1 MLPTYILVVFPW
13 ITILCYHLSNILILH
28 NHLLDSQWKEDLAL
42 TKYRTVTIVYDWFSV
57 VAGPPKVA
65 LTPVELTPPWPP
77 LEAWPQQKTQLFGN
91 FEGLPVTR
99 VKSSA
104 QKTLIPISPKILKH
118 PKLCN
123 TGRWIK
129 GVEGFTFY
137 KAGWSNH
144 RQVHLKHHSQ
154 GTDSQGGLNR
164 FLCRLKSLLAL
175 WRNWKNVC
183 LANAVWCILNARI
196 LAPTQVFQCNQLLA
210 QKPTLLPSLNSDNT
224 PTHTAWL

>member
-1 MLPTYILVVFPW
+1 MYIFCKFFHVAEFAQKYLKRLLSWLMFMLTISASDWLLLGNREASTFTSSLVA
-13 ITILCYHLSNILILH
+13 ILH
-28 NHLLDSQWKEDLAL
+28 TWCM
-42 TKYRTVTIVYDWFSV
+42 
-57 VAGPPKVA
+57 
-65 LTPVELTPPWPP
+65 
-77 LEAWPQQKTQLFGN
+77 
-91 FEGLPVTR
+91 
-99 VKSSA
+99 
-104 QKTLIPISPKILKH
+104 
-118 PKLCN
+118 CN

-183 LANAVWCILNARI
+183 LSNAVWCILNARI
-196 LAPTQVFQCNQLLA
+196 LAPTQVFQCNQVLA